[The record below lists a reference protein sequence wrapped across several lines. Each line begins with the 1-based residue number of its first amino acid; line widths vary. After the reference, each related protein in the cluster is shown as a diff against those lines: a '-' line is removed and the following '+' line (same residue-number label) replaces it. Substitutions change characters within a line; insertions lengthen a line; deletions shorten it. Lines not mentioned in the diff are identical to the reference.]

1 MNNFQLIILTHLSFT
16 SVFFVFEVTLAGLL
30 YAMLDY
36 DRDEKTYAAY
46 DRMTAHELFLRM
58 GLSKRLVDDFITPT
72 LLVGLF
78 KPPEELS
85 AALVMD
91 LLYFYAFAH
100 QTSFDVRWMRKG
112 TIASSIIK
120 PLVEKLEQD
129 YDLEVMPYS
138 RVDSIGMR
146 SDQPNLVGSIEYSAY
161 DKQSDSV
168 KKGKI
173 ADIDAIVLAVGAT
186 GMKSIVNGS
195 PALGKK
201 SIELS
206 NAASLN
212 AISCISARI
221 WLDKIVPTPCPAN
234 VFSRFEDLRGAG
246 GTFFMLDQLQSGN
259 DLWNEDREDK
269 GSVVACDFYNSGA
282 LMSLSDEEILSI
294 LKERLLPSAVPAFK
308 DANVIDYE
316 VRKYGGAVSW
326 FSPGSYRTRPPLAIK
341 GIDNIVCAGDW
352 VKLGDREH
360 GAKGLCQERAF
371 VSGLEA
377 ANQLVRNNALKGS
390 KGRLAEVLP
399 VRDDEPQVQLGR
411 DINKRIMSVLDPL
424 GLGSFW
430 VR

>member
-1 MNNFQLIILTHLSFT
+1 
-16 SVFFVFEVTLAGLL
+16 
-30 YAMLDY
+30 MLDY
-36 DRDEKTYAAY
+36 NRDEKTYAAY

-100 QTSFDVRWMRKG
+100 QTSFDVRWIRTG

-120 PLVEKLEQD
+120 PLVEKLEQE

-138 RVDSIGMR
+138 RVDSIRMR
-146 SDQPNLVGSIEYSAY
+146 EGEPNQVGSLEYSTY
-161 DKQSDSV
+161 EKSTKSV
-168 KKGKI
+168 KKGTLQ
-173 ADIDAIVLAVGAT
+173 DIDAIVLAVGAS
-186 GMKSIVNGS
+186 GMKTIINGS
-195 PALGKK
+195 PELGKR
-201 SIELS
+201 SVELS

-212 AISCISARI
+212 AISCISVRI
-221 WLDKIVPTPCPAN
+221 WLDKVVPTLCPAN

-246 GTFFMLDQLQSGN
+246 GTFFMLDQLQTGN
-259 DLWNEDREDK
+259 DLWNEERPDK

-282 LMSLSDEEILSI
+282 LMSLSDADILSI
-294 LKERLLPSAVPAFK
+294 LKDKLLPSAVPAFK
-308 DANVIDYE
+308 EAKVIDYE
-316 VRKYGGAVSW
+316 VRKYESAVSW
-326 FSPGSYRTRPPLAIK
+326 FSPGSYRSRPPLNVKDIK
-341 GIDNIVCAGDW
+341 NIVCAGDW

-377 ANQLVRNNALKGS
+377 ANQLVRNNALKGGN
-390 KGRLAEVLP
+390 GRIAEVLP
-399 VRDDEPQVQLGR
+399 VREDEIQVRLGR
-411 DINKRIMSVLDPL
+411 DINKRVMSVLDPL